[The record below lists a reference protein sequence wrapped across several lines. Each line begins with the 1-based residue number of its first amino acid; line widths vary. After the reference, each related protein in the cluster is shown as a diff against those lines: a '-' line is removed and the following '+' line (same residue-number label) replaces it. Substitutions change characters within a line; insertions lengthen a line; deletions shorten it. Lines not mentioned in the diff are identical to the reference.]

1 MLQAAIAYIE
11 KNRINLVRIVALLFF
26 AIGILMSFKLWHSDR
41 IFPLCPVIDG
51 FPVLPNNLD
60 TFIPILLIGGLISL
74 MFIKNQSLHILV
86 FILLLF
92 LFLQD
97 QMRWQPWVYLYVCMI
112 LPFALF
118 KAPKKELLGYFQIL
132 MIGVYLWSGIHKIH
146 PGFIETTFNK
156 MLAELFLIDNPAT
169 IRSLNWLGYSIPI
182 IEVLIAIFLFFRK
195 TRLIGVFGAL
205 ITHLIILAYL
215 IKIEQNSVVYPWN
228 IAMILFVITLFWKSD
243 YQLSF
248 RRINDAKVKIMTS
261 LAILLFVVMPSL
273 NFVGAWDN
281 YLSFKLY
288 TGTNGIYCA
297 GLDQDQYQKVDE
309 ELYDCFWKVDEPNG
323 KYWIYVNKWAFDE
336 LNVAFYSE
344 MRVFKKVA
352 KSFCDGEIPSE
363 KLEFVKFNDGFSRK
377 GAEIFHCEDC
387 EAERFKD

>member
-1 MLQAAIAYIE
+1 MLQSATTFIG
-11 KNRINLVRIVALLFF
+11 KNRINLARIIALIFF
-26 AIGILMSFKLWHSDR
+26 TIGIRMSFNLWHSDR
-41 IFPLCPVIDG
+41 LFPLCPVIDG
-51 FPVLPNNLD
+51 FPVLPESID
-60 TFIPILLIGGLISL
+60 QFMPILLISGLLASI
-74 MFIKNQSLHILV
+74 FVKNRQHNIGMLAM
-86 FILLLF
+86 LLF

-97 QMRWQPWVYLYVCMI
+97 QMRWQPWAYLYVCMI

-118 KAPKKELLGYFQIL
+118 KEPKKELLGYFQIL

-156 MLAELFLIDNPAT
+156 MLEELFLIENQAT

-182 IEVLIAIFLFFRK
+182 IEILIAIFLFFRK
-195 TRLIGVFGAL
+195 TRTIGVIGAVS
-205 ITHLIILAYL
+205 THVIILIYL
-215 IKIEQNSVVYPWN
+215 IKIEHNIIVYPWN
-228 IAMILFVITLFWKSD
+228 LAMILFTIALFWKSD

-248 RRINDAKVKIMTS
+248 KRIKETKVKMLTS
-261 LAILLFVVMPSL
+261 MAVLFFIVMPSL
-273 NFVGAWDN
+273 NFVGSWDN

-288 TGTNGIYCA
+288 TGTNGIYCI
-297 GLDQDQYQKVDE
+297 GLNQDQYQKVDE

-344 MRVFKKVA
+344 MRVFKKVS
-352 KSFCDGEIPSE
+352 KSFCDGDIPSE

-377 GAEIFHCEDC
+377 GAEVFHCEDC
-387 EAERFKD
+387 EAERLKD